1 MTTKRGTKQRKKT
14 IQTEYRKELEERNR
28 AVYSDFT
35 KMVDVAGQ
43 PISVAVQ
50 QLMKKYNIHSVNT
63 IYNIRKQFDKGGQKA

>member
-1 MTTKRGTKQRKKT
+1 M